1 MPQFSH
7 SVVSNSLW
15 PHGLQHTQL
24 PCPSPTPRACSN
36 SISIESVIPSNHLI
50 LCHPLLLLPSII
62 PSIRVFSYTIVNW
75 GEKRGDRA
83 ESQGNETGA
92 NRNDLRPT
100 KIKQRPATLCSYC
113 GNCRMCLKYT
123 LETVGSGPQVA
134 MKAAWHSLCVLM
146 GLWQHPTGRWKTS
159 FCIKIEN

>member
-1 MPQFSH
+1 M
-7 SVVSNSLW
+7 SNSLW

-83 ESQGNETGA
+83 ESRGNETGA

>member
-1 MPQFSH
+1 MDHYSVPLNLYNVTFGYTLVQFSPVAQSGL
-7 SVVSNSLW
+7 SVTPWTAGRQASL
-15 PHGLQHTQL
+15 PITNFRSLL
-24 PCPSPTPRACSN
+24 KLM
-36 SISIESVIPSNHLI
+36 SIKLVMPSNHLI

-100 KIKQRPATLCSYC
+100 KIKQRSATLCSYC

-134 MKAAWHSLCVLM
+134 MKAA
-146 GLWQHPTGRWKTS
+146 
-159 FCIKIEN
+159 